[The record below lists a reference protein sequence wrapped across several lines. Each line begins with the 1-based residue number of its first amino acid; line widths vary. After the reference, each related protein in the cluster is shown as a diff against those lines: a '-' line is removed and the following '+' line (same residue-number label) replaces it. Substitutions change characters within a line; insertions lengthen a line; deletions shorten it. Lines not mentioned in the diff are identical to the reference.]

1 MAKELTSAYPD
12 LTRLMD
18 ASKEDL
24 MRLSGVGEVL
34 AESVTLYFS
43 DPVHRELMV
52 ELADLGLTVR
62 SVSPLGVNTV
72 LPLSGKTIV
81 LTGTL
86 PNYGRDE
93 FTAIVEKSG
102 GKVSGSV
109 SRKTDYVVAGDSPGS
124 KLAKAQELGVPVL
137 DESGFLELIKTD

>member
-43 DPVHRELMV
+43 DPVHRELIG
-52 ELADLGLTVR
+52 ELAGLGLTVR